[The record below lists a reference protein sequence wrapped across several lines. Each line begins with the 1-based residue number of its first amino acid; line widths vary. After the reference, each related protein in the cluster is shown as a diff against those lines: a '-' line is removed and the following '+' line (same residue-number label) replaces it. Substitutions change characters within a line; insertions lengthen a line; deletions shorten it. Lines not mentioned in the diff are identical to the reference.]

1 MGSETLNMH
10 MTIRNEQPQDIEAIS
25 RLTEAAFR
33 NEEYS
38 SHTEHFIV
46 NALRRTGQLS
56 ISLVAA
62 EHDEIL
68 GHVAISPVSISS
80 GVTGWYGLGPIS
92 VRPDRQGKGIGSA
105 LMKAALQQLRQQ
117 GAAGCVVLGDPAYY
131 GRFGF
136 KAHPG
141 LELPDVPPEYF
152 QALSFTGELPV
163 GVVKYAAAFDARE

>member
-1 MGSETLNMH
+1 

-25 RLTEAAFR
+25 RLTEVAFR
-33 NEEYS
+33 NEVHS

-105 LMKAALQQLRQQ
+105 LMWAALQQLRQQ

>member
-1 MGSETLNMH
+1 MH

-62 EHDEIL
+62 ENDEIL

-105 LMKAALQQLRQQ
+105 LMRAALQQLRQQ

>member
-1 MGSETLNMH
+1 MDFETLNM
-10 MTIRNEQPQDIEAIS
+10 TLRNEKPQDIEAIS

-33 NEEYS
+33 NEEHS

-68 GHVAISPVSISS
+68 GHVAISPVRISS
-80 GVTGWYGLGPIS
+80 GITGWYGLGPIS

-105 LMKAALQQLRQQ
+105 LIKAALQQLRQE
-117 GAAGCVVLGDPAYY
+117 GAAGCVVLGDPGYY

-136 KAHPG
+136 KTHPG
-141 LELPDVPPEYF
+141 LELPGVPSEYF
-152 QALSFTGELPV
+152 QALSFTCELPV
-163 GVVKYAAAFDARE
+163 GVVKYAAAFEARE

>member
-1 MGSETLNMH
+1 M
-10 MTIRNEQPQDIEAIS
+10 R
-25 RLTEAAFR
+25 
-33 NEEYS
+33 
-38 SHTEHFIV
+38 
-46 NALRRTGQLS
+46 
-56 ISLVAA
+56 
-62 EHDEIL
+62 
-68 GHVAISPVSISS
+68 
-80 GVTGWYGLGPIS
+80 
-92 VRPDRQGKGIGSA
+92 
-105 LMKAALQQLRQQ
+105 AALQQLRQQ

>member
-1 MGSETLNMH
+1 MH
-10 MTIRNEQPQDIEAIS
+10 MTIRNEQAQDIEAIS
-25 RLTEAAFR
+25 RLTEVAFR
-33 NEEYS
+33 NEEHS

-56 ISLVAA
+56 ISLVAV
-62 EHDEIL
+62 ENDEIL

-105 LMKAALQQLRQQ
+105 LMKAALEQLRHL
-117 GAAGCVVLGDPAYY
+117 GAAGCVVLGDPGYY

-141 LELPDVPPEYF
+141 LELPGVPPEYF

-163 GVVKYAAAFDARE
+163 GVVKYAAAFEARE